1 MNLNLNPLTWFAR
14 KFAEPSSISRAQI
27 RSDAHALGPYAHLA
41 QMFKPRQVNPLLLEA
56 LREAIA
62 PIDGGIG
69 RLVTLDGIVEVE
81 GDNDR
86 ITAEIADWM
95 DSVPVGDYEGGFQA
109 FADGLG
115 NETYEQGCA
124 VGEWVTDERGRDVIG
139 LRLADSKGL
148 HFRTH
153 NDRPEV
159 WYAPPQAIAST
170 RGDGTHQVE
179 AVLRTNFAAMS
190 HNQLQAAG
198 LAQLDTEQ
206 LVYFGHRNE
215 AGNPYG
221 VSIMRSLE
229 FVSQILLQIQNATG
243 QVWSRYGDPPLS
255 LTYKTKSRA
264 VTADQLT
271 TRRNTLASDLAA
283 VMNGKRKG
291 NSLDFVQAIGADDD
305 IVISVIGAQDKI
317 IEIETPARHML
328 EQIVA
333 KFGLPAWMLG
343 FQWST
348 SEHLAVQ
355 QSEIVLQES
364 RTRWARR
371 KPFLTKVVATMLRLR
386 GRSWRRGD
394 WQLVQRLPNLQDML
408 KIAQAQFLNA
418 QTELMQRGGNLA
430 SVGQGAGQ
438 GGNDDA
444 AKMPWADHVRPL
456 PIHIKTR
463 KNADDGGEP
472 FAEPDESLPRI
483 ERQAIDGL
491 VDLWR
496 RAEAKTLAALG
507 LPTVRKAPGEL
518 FTFRAQ
524 WLADLRAIETEL
536 IAAAGGPDGPLL
548 AAMYRAWLR
557 GVENAAAD
565 LDLQAAFDAMPQQL
579 QAEIN
584 QRGFDLVRNAT
595 VRALRDDIANDLAA
609 GAYDGLNS
617 TEVARRLSERF
628 GMHDYDWQR
637 LARSELTR
645 AQVEGKEAMYAEADV
660 AEYDYVTMG
669 DERVSAICRQHASAG
684 PHPVGAGPLPMRDS
698 HPNCRCTTKPR
709 PAP

>member
-1 MNLNLNPLTWFAR
+1 MNLNPLTWFTR
-14 KFAEPSSISRAQI
+14 NKFATEPSISRAQI
-27 RSDAHALGPYAHLA
+27 RTDAHALGPYAHLS
-41 QMFKPRQVNPLLLEA
+41 QMFKARQVNPLLLEA

-86 ITAEIADWM
+86 LVAEISDWM
-95 DSVPVGDYEGGFQA
+95 DAVPVGDYERGFQA

-124 VGEWVTDERGRDVIG
+124 IGEWVTDDRGRDVIG
-139 LRLADSKGL
+139 LRVADSKGL
-148 HFRTH
+148 YFRTS
-153 NDRPEV
+153 NDQPEV
-159 WYAPPQAIAST
+159 WYAPPQLPAST

-179 AVLRTNFAAMS
+179 AVLRTNFAAMATT
-190 HNQLQAAG
+190 QLQAAG
-198 LAQLDTEQ
+198 LVQLDTDQ

-255 LTYKTKSRA
+255 LTYKTKGRA
-264 VTADQLT
+264 VTADQLLA
-271 TRRNTLASDLAA
+271 RRNAMAADLAA
-283 VMNGKRKG
+283 VMEGKRKG
-291 NSLDFVQAIGADDD
+291 NSLDFVQAIGADDE

-348 SEHLAVQ
+348 SEHLANQ

-371 KPFLTKVVATMLRLR
+371 KPYLTQVVATMLRLR
-386 GRSWRRGD
+386 GRTWRRGD

-408 KIAQAQFLNA
+408 KLAQADFLRA
-418 QTELMQRGGNLA
+418 QTVMMQEGRLGT
-430 SVGQGAGQ
+430 VPGQG
-438 GGNDDA
+438 DDA
-444 AKMPWADHVRPL
+444 AKMPWADHVRPM
-456 PIHIKTR
+456 PVQIKTR
-463 KNADDGGEP
+463 KDASDDGEP
-472 FAEPDESLPRI
+472 FAEPDETLPRL
-483 ERQAIDGL
+483 ERQASDGL
-491 VDLWR
+491 IDLWR

-507 LPTVRKAPGEL
+507 LPSVRKAPGEL

-536 IAAAGGPDGPLL
+536 IATAGSSDGPLL

-565 LDLQAAFDAMPQQL
+565 LDLQAAFDAMP
-579 QAEIN
+579 AELRTEID
-584 QRGFDLVRNAT
+584 QRGFDLVRNAA
-595 VRALRDDIANDLAA
+595 VRAMRDDIASSLAA

-617 TEVARRLSERF
+617 TEVARRLSQRF
-628 GMHDYDWQR
+628 GMHDYDWLR

-660 AEYDYVTMG
+660 AEYDYITMG
-669 DERVSAICRQHASAG
+669 DERVSTVCREHQRNN

-709 PAP
+709 AAP